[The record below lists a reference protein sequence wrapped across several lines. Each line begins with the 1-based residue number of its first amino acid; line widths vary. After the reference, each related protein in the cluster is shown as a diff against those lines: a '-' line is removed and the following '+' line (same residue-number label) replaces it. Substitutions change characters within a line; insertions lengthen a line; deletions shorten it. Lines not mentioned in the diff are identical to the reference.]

1 MCDTGCSV
9 SESGRSTCVRYV
21 AMIAYSCTV
30 FDILIGQGD
39 EPTSNRVRGTRSSS
53 DAGSRRL
60 CRETPAATRRRFDML
75 CREVQANRARLQAL
89 NGGNG
94 RGHMDYRRGSGYAEI
109 PDYANVSPSVQEV
122 GTTSENKPGVGGV
135 AGELGGILC
144 SEGGVGNSRRYPTRE
159 ADLEALRRN
168 RKFLADCNSTVR

>member
-1 MCDTGCSV
+1 MSV
-9 SESGRSTCVRYV
+9 ALSRIWKKRTC
-21 AMIAYSCTV
+21 AISCYSRLLCTV
-30 FDILIGQGD
+30 FDVLIGQEN

-60 CRETPAATRRRFDML
+60 CRETPAATRRRFDLL

-89 NGGNG
+89 NGGSG
-94 RGHMDYRRGSGYAEI
+94 RGGMDCKRGSGYAEI

-122 GTTSENKPGVGGV
+122 GTLSGANPGAGGV

-144 SEGGVGNSRRYPTRE
+144 SEGRVGNTRDYPTRE